1 MLEVIKIKKKN
12 YGNVKIIF
20 RRLKFLFMIKEETV

>member
-1 MLEVIKIKKKN
+1 MLEVIKIKEKN
-12 YGNVKIIF
+12 YENVKIIF